1 MPIDVA
7 GDARS
12 LLEDPAGFRREL
24 TLTSPAG
31 VVTPLGGY
39 ATDVAESVDP
49 ETGTIVAG
57 RRASVAVS
65 LLSLVELPKAEA
77 EAGARP
83 WVVAFAMMPLA
94 ATIWKVVEVRP
105 DRAVGVVVLLLEA
118 YDASVD

>member
-7 GDARS
+7 GDARR
-12 LLEDPAGFRREL
+12 LLEDPNGFRREL

-31 VVTPLGGY
+31 VVTALGGY
-39 ATDVAESVDP
+39 ATDVSESVDP
-49 ETGTIVAG
+49 ETGTVVAG

-65 LLSLVELPKAEA
+65 LLSIALMPEAEA

-83 WVVAFAMMPLA
+83 WVVTFADLA
-94 ATIWKVVEVRP
+94 LASTIWKVVEVRP
-105 DRAVGVVVLLLEA
+105 DRAVGVVVLLLET